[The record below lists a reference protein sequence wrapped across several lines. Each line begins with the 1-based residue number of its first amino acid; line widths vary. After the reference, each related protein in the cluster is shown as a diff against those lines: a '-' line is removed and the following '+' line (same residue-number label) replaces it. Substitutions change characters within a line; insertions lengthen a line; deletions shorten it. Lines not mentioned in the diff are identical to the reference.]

1 MQHLKRIFL
10 SLLLWL
16 PALAVQAQAQETL
29 LRNIDNKD
37 LLVWSLGFFTL
48 MLFTMFL
55 GIVIAF
61 YKGIPAIF
69 KNLNKQGEV

>member
-16 PALAVQAQAQETL
+16 PALAVQAQAQQSL
-29 LRNIDNKD
+29 LRNIENKD

-48 MLFTMFL
+48 MLFVMFFA
-55 GIVIAF
+55 IVVAF
-61 YKGIPAIF
+61 YKGIPVIF
-69 KNLNKQGEV
+69 KNLKKQGEE

>member
-16 PALAVQAQAQETL
+16 PALAVQAQAQQSL

-48 MLFTMFL
+48 MLFVMFFA
-55 GIVIAF
+55 IVVAF
-61 YKGIPAIF
+61 YKGIPVIF
-69 KNLNKQGEV
+69 KNLKKQGEE

>member
-16 PALAVQAQAQETL
+16 PALAVQAQAQESL
-29 LRNIDNKD
+29 LRNIENKD

-48 MLFTMFL
+48 MLFVMFFA
-55 GIVIAF
+55 IVVAF
-61 YKGIPAIF
+61 YKGIPVIF
-69 KNLNKQGEV
+69 KNLKKQGEE